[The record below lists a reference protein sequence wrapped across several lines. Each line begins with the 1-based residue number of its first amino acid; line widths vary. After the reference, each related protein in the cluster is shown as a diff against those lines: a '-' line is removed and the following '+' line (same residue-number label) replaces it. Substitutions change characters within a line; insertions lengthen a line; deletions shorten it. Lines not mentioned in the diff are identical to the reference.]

1 MKMTEDE
8 YALYKGDKFIDLG
21 TIAYLANKYHRT
33 EKSIKYLTLPS
44 VHKKSHGNMLL
55 VYKIK

>member
-1 MKMTEDE
+1 MSEDE

-21 TIAYLANKYHRT
+21 TIAYLANKYHKT
-33 EKSIKYLTLPS
+33 EKLIKYLTLPS
-44 VHKKSHGNMLL
+44 VHKKSRGNMLL

>member
-1 MKMTEDE
+1 MSEDE

-21 TIAYLANKYHRT
+21 TIAYLANKYHKT
-33 EKSIKYLTLPS
+33 EKLIKYLTLPS